1 MEELKALYESY
12 IAQGL
17 LSSETTF
24 EQFLNADDSIKENL
38 HKQGVDSKVISN
50 QTDLETFKSAWG
62 DVKKK
67 DSDLPVQEEVT
78 ESITE
83 VETPDISLESSEET
97 VELEEP
103 EAIPDPVDTESKV
116 LSDLQIN
123 PEEFKSWK
131 EENLRPES
139 KAYDFFKNILLTDE
153 GEQFEDEGKIQ
164 KQVSSYLAQ
173 KLNKNLELIDESDE
187 FSRKSLIEQNKK
199 DSQLLDISVGS

>member
-38 HKQGVDSKVISN
+38 HKQGVESKVISN

-67 DSDLPVQEEVT
+67 DSDLPVLEEVR

-97 VELEEP
+97 FELEKP

-116 LSDLQIN
+116 
-123 PEEFKSWK
+123 
-131 EENLRPES
+131 
-139 KAYDFFKNILLTDE
+139 
-153 GEQFEDEGKIQ
+153 
-164 KQVSSYLAQ
+164 
-173 KLNKNLELIDESDE
+173 
-187 FSRKSLIEQNKK
+187 
-199 DSQLLDISVGS
+199 